1 MRPDVWITQDNFFTL
16 EECDQ
21 IAQIII
27 DHEES
32 VLAIESPEDSNF
44 WTPYTGLTGK
54 YFDYNWLPLLVAN
67 GIDIQSKIYSVP
79 ELQQYDS
86 LWIQCW
92 ANMFRQGE
100 GIAMHNHADDTVP
113 EEAYYGS
120 ADDFY
125 STHVFLAGNP
135 QTGTYYKHLNKTVES
150 VRGQMHLFD
159 PWKEHK
165 VVLNTYATP
174 RISLAMDIWYVDRK
188 IPYET
193 KYRVNK

>member
-100 GIAMHNHADDTVP
+100 GICNA
-113 EEAYYGS
+113 
-120 ADDFY
+120 
-125 STHVFLAGNP
+125 
-135 QTGTYYKHLNKTVES
+135 
-150 VRGQMHLFD
+150 
-159 PWKEHK
+159 
-165 VVLNTYATP
+165 
-174 RISLAMDIWYVDRK
+174 
-188 IPYET
+188 
-193 KYRVNK
+193 